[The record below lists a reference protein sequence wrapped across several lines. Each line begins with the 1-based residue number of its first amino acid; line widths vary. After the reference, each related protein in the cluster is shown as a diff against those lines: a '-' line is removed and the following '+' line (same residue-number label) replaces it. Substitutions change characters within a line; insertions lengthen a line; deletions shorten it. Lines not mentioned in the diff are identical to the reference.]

1 MLKHSLLVALSLAT
15 ATLGCAEH
23 NYHAQLAKRQDGGSG
38 GNSSTGPEASDWSYD
53 ASFDWG
59 RVSADEV
66 EIVPS
71 GITRGNYELCQA
83 GTQQSPIALSLN
95 NGLSQNHI
103 PTFNYP
109 NETVGNFWNWGYG
122 PAFTVQHTEGVY
134 TDNPSLTYDNET
146 VYLTG
151 WHIHTPADHSV
162 NNYRTRAELHLV
174 HVDAEGHEKAVLAI
188 MLDPGNTN
196 DAFVS
201 QFPNPLIRFNDTAT
215 MEVTLSLTE
224 GLSSVERFN
233 EFWSYEGSLTSPPCH
248 EGIRWFV
255 ARQVMFTS
263 NEQMQKILAASTYS
277 AREEQMVWQ
286 HRINE

>member
-1 MLKHSLLVALSLAT
+1 MLKHSLFVALSLAT

-23 NYHAQLAKRQDGGSG
+23 NYHAQLAKREDGGSG

-59 RVSADEV
+59 RVSAD
-66 EIVPS
+66 
-71 GITRGNYELCQA
+71 YELCQA

-201 QFPNPLIRFNDTAT
+201 QFPSPLIRFNDTAT

-255 ARQVMFTS
+255 ARQVLFTS
-263 NEQMQKILAASTYS
+263 NEQMQQILAASTYS
-277 AREEQMVWQ
+277 AREEQMVWK

>member
-1 MLKHSLLVALSLAT
+1 MLKYSLLVALSLAT
-15 ATLGCAEH
+15 ATLGCARH
-23 NYHAQLAKRQDGGSG
+23 NYHGQLARRQDG

-59 RVSADEV
+59 RVSPE
-66 EIVPS
+66 
-71 GITRGNYELCQA
+71 YELCQS

-95 NGLSQNHI
+95 NGLSLNHI

-109 NETVGNFWNWGYG
+109 NETVGEFWNWGYG
-122 PAFTVQHTEGVY
+122 PAFTVKHAEGVW

-174 HVDAEGHEKAVLAI
+174 HVDAEGHEKAVFAV

-196 DAFVS
+196 DAFLD
-201 QFPNPLIRFNDTAT
+201 QFPSPLIRFNDTART
-215 MEVTLSLTE
+215 EITLSLPE
-224 GLSSVERFN
+224 ALSSVERFN

-263 NEQMQKILAASTYS
+263 NEQMQRILAASTYS